1 MKRFGLSLPGIFWAW
16 MLCCAGAIIAAGQV
30 SATEVVLKDGRVL
43 RGKLGE
49 VTGLA
54 DIPQPTSPDG
64 EGPNPLILLMDD
76 DLSRTFVSKRLIK
89 EVRQEEAG
97 HGEEKFSLHQRVMR
111 NGLTIRSVGPAM
123 RVQPFDKF
131 GRRIFTM
138 YTEKGPVDVIQ
149 GITEL
154 TPRWAKVEG
163 ITHVWD
169 MRIATSSIP
178 REELQKILLKQ
189 IDPKDVESY
198 KKIARFY
205 LQGDRYGDARQALDD
220 LLKAFPERKD
230 LQEQLAPSIRAIKQM
245 SAQQLLAELR
255 LRRDA
260 GQHALV
266 WDGLKKFP
274 SDEVGGEILQGAGDM
289 LQDYETKAAR
299 GVKVLEKIDA
309 LLPKISDN
317 YQREELQKIR
327 DEMAAELSFNTMDR
341 MAAFLQNADDAQM
354 PAQAKLA
361 LAVSGWL
368 LGSDSAIDQ
377 LPVALS
383 IYGIRRQLR
392 EYLIQ
397 PVRIKREAILDGLK
411 SQEGSSPGLIVD
423 LLSHMKPP
431 ADPPEVVS
439 PERPG
444 YYKLEAPGLPKE
456 PPITYWVQLPPEYD
470 PYKLYP
476 AIVTLNGAGNTAES
490 QIDWWAGD
498 WVNPRRSSEKNEDAS
513 NPPAPDEKKPDE
525 KKPDEKKPDEK
536 KPDEKKSA
544 EKAPAVPMS
553 RNGHAARYGYI
564 VIAPRWSVEH
574 QKKYDYSAREHAAVL
589 NSLRD
594 ACRRFSIDTDR
605 VYLSGY
611 SMGGDAVWDIGL
623 AHPDLWAGVIPIS
636 ALADRYCDFYWENA
650 KYVPFYV
657 VLGELD
663 GAKLTKNALDLDRYF
678 KHGYDATAIEYEG
691 RGHDDFHDE
700 ILRIFDWM
708 GRFRRNFFPREFT
721 CSTMRDWDCFFWW
734 VELDGMPPKT
744 QVDPERWPPPAGTRA
759 AQVKGKITGN
769 NINISAGFA
778 RVSVWLSPQMV
789 DFKQRVSIVVNGQQ
803 INAKEAFVQGD
814 PRTILEDV
822 RTRADRQH
830 PFWTRLDGSTG
841 RARK

>member
-1 MKRFGLSLPGIFWAW
+1 
-16 MLCCAGAIIAAGQV
+16 MLCLAGAIIPAVWA

-49 VTGLA
+49 VAGLA
-54 DIPQPTSPDG
+54 EIPQPNSPDG
-64 EGPNPLILLMDD
+64 EGPSPSILLMDD

-89 EVRQEEAG
+89 EVRQEETG
-97 HGEEKFSLHQRVMR
+97 HGEEKFSLHQSVKR

-123 RVQPFDKF
+123 RVQPFDEF
-131 GRRIFTM
+131 GRRIYTM
-138 YTEKGPVDVIQ
+138 YTGKGPVDVIQ
-149 GITEL
+149 GITDL

-189 IDPKDVESY
+189 INTKDVESY

-205 LQGDRYGDARQALDD
+205 LQGERYAEARQALDD
-220 LLKAFPERKD
+220 LMKAFPERKD
-230 LQEQLAPSIRAIKQM
+230 LQEQLAPSIRAIKQL

-260 GQHALV
+260 GQHGLV
-266 WDGLKKFP
+266 WDVLKKFP
-274 SDEVGGEILQGAGDM
+274 SDEIGGEILQGAGDM
-289 LQDYETKAAR
+289 LKDYETKAAR
-299 GVKVLEKIDA
+299 RVKVLEKMDA
-309 LLPKISDN
+309 LLPKITDN

-327 DEMAAELSFNTMDR
+327 DEMAAELSINNMDR

-392 EYLIQ
+392 EYLIE
-397 PVRIKREAILDGLK
+397 PVKIKREAILDGLK
-411 SQEGSSPGLIVD
+411 SQEGSSPGLIAD
-423 LLSHMKPP
+423 LLSHMKPQ

-444 YYKLEAPGLPKE
+444 YYKLEVPGLPKE

-476 AIVTLNGAGNTAES
+476 AIVTMNGAGNTAES

-498 WVNPRRSSEKNEDAS
+498 WVNPRQASEKNEEAS
-513 NPPAPDEKKPDE
+513 NPPVPDEKKPDE
-525 KKPDEKKPDEK
+525 KKS
-536 KPDEKKSA
+536 DEKKSA
-544 EKAPAVPMS
+544 EKAPAVPMT

-564 VIAPRWSVEH
+564 VIAPQWSVEH
-574 QKKYDYSAREHAAVL
+574 QKKYNYSAREHAAVL

-636 ALADRYCDFYWENA
+636 ALADRYCNFYWENA

-657 VLGELD
+657 VLGEFD
-663 GAKLTKNALDLDRYF
+663 GSKLTKDALDLDRYL
-678 KHGYDATAIEYEG
+678 KYGYNATTIEYQG
-691 RGHDDFHDE
+691 RGHDNFHEE

-734 VELDGMPPKT
+734 VELDGLPPKS
-744 QVDPERWPPPAGTRA
+744 QVDPEHWPPPAGSRA

-769 NINISAGFA
+769 NINVFAGSAQ
-778 RVSVWLSPQMV
+778 VSIWLSPQMV

-803 INAKEAFVQGD
+803 IYAKEPFLQGD

-830 PFWTRLDGSTG
+830 PFWTRLDNSTG
-841 RARK
+841 RARGK